1 MNSKALKARD
11 RSSFPLF
18 RAFSAI
24 VFGEWHSPGPLAQ
37 AITLRAHGADIRSF
51 PQALPRAVPYQ
62 LLVSSDLFWQTHSRQ
77 FE

>member
-37 AITLRAHGADIRSF
+37 AITFRALGADIRSF
-51 PQALPRAVPYQ
+51 PTGSTASGSVPAARFERPFLANALPPI
-62 LLVSSDLFWQTHSRQ
+62 
-77 FE
+77 